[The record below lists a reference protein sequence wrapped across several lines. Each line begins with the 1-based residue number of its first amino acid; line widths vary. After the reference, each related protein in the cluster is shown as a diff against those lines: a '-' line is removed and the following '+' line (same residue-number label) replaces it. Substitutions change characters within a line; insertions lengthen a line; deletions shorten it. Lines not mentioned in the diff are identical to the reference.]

1 MKTKNVSGLLG
12 WIKSAF
18 GLGRPL
24 LLLAVLLRC
33 GAGPVEAQPY
43 YPAVWVTPQVA
54 DLCGCTGSVTV
65 NVSEKRACGQGVTI
79 LQLQMGAQNF
89 YNDNGWVDNGGSN
102 PDCNIVQISSD
113 GSSDGM
119 AITIQMSGIA
129 MNSTETLQIPM
140 ELSCCGD
147 NAQGQWT
154 NLSENVTFNVTIRTH
169 VDCSPCNGACTA
181 NSSGSPNPAAL
192 GSGSA
197 RNNQG
202 PSLDISAGS
211 LCGAQNAGI
220 LELNVQTPGPG
231 LSSPAALSVP
241 FPLGVGNLSVMVVS
255 NGGVISQ
262 VASPQGLINVVD
274 TNNGYLLQVF
284 TSYNTNFSGTN
295 IVSYSGLGSPYDV
308 WTITNGGGNANILG
322 VSESLTGH
330 QFTYTYTNWSAFMGT
345 NYGWQMADANNLR
358 TVLSWNQATNVYG
371 GISATNFVQAV
382 LAGSTLVQETQK
394 FYGAVSG
401 CPGSVLLQEI
411 DGSGAVT
418 NLTTYYYVG
427 SGNNGAGMLA
437 EVTYPD
443 GSWMAYAYDS
453 YYNMAEAYAPY
464 GNCPAPSPGT
474 VSPSNPPAGPYKV
487 TYYTYPYEST
497 FAGDDVS
504 TYQPS
509 VARLEIVEINTNTG
523 SWEQEVSRLYR
534 SVPVPTEVEVWQCPL
549 PGVDC
554 DYPSN
559 LRTVTATGNDTADL
573 NLAGKPLWQVNPNG
587 TATIY
592 TYLESSSGI
601 LTNVI
606 IQTGAPDNTN
616 APNYIVDGTLT
627 SNVLNSLG
635 GILVSTTMNVS
646 NSSVGP
652 VLSQQTY
659 TYTDVLQRNYQVVD
673 LANRTTTV
681 TYACCGLDTTT
692 DPDGVLTEYQYDP
705 IGRLTGTIVLRGSA
719 GISTE
724 NTLDAAGR
732 VVVSEILGTNY
743 GTITNQGTAYDVLG
757 RPIYATNALGGVTSS
772 SYAMI
777 NSGSQL
783 VTTTVNPDGGTS
795 VTTNYSDGRAQGVGG
810 TAVPPVTYQYGVG
823 TEVDGNLHEYTLTTK
838 LSASRGRSEWTKAY
852 TDGTGRSFE
861 TIYAASAAPY
871 PYSTLYY
878 NGLGQLIYLADPDGV
893 GTLYGYDDQ
902 GRQVY
907 TAVDFDHVGN
917 LNFAGTNHITLMTN
931 DVVTDNGTTVNRTQV
946 FVWSTIGSPAATL
959 VSTAETSANGLKT
972 WNITWNNG
980 GAQGVTNQTVT
991 AYSSGNN
998 RTVTNMAADGSYS
1011 VSAYQYG
1018 QLLST
1023 TRYDANYNQIGQTTY
1038 GYDQFG
1044 RQNTATDARTGT
1056 TTTWFNNMG
1065 AVSGT
1070 ATPAPAL
1077 GQSPEV
1083 TTNYFDNMGRVVR
1096 TTLPDLTSV
1105 TNVYYPTG
1113 LTATNC
1119 GSRTYPVAYTYDAHG
1134 RMTTMTTWTN
1144 FAAGAGAATTAW
1156 NYDAYRGLLSSKV
1169 YTNGSGPSYTYT
1181 AAGRLKTRL
1190 WARGTTTTYLHDP
1203 SGNLTNTAYSDGT
1216 ASVANGYDRRGRLV
1230 AVTNGPTGTSLAL
1243 NDAGELL
1250 SETNSGGPLNGLSIT
1265 NGYDALLRRVSLTA
1279 LNSSTPL
1286 LQYSMSFDAASR
1298 LLAVSDGT
1306 NSAAYSYLANSALV
1320 GQIVFANN
1328 GATQMTASKTY
1339 DNLNRLTGIVNGNGT
1354 IPPVD
1359 RRGYAYNS
1367 ANQRTGMTN
1376 VDGSYWV
1383 YAYDSLGQVTSGIKR
1398 WSDGTLVAGQQF
1410 DYTFDTIGNR
1420 TSTKAGGDAN
1430 GANLRAASYA
1440 NNSLN
1445 ELTSRDVPGYADV
1458 MGLTLAANTVSVNG
1472 TNAYQRYEY
1481 FREQLGTN
1489 NSAAPQWMGIN
1500 VTAPGQTTVSGHE
1513 FIAKTPEVFAY
1524 DADGNLTNDGRWSY
1538 YWDGENR
1545 LVAMTNNAS
1554 IPASGEFALAFSYD
1568 YQGRRIQKL
1577 VSTNNGSWVPSYTD
1591 RFLYDGWNPVAIL
1604 NPAGSLIASMMWGT
1618 DLSGSMQGA
1627 GGVGGLLAEN
1637 LAGNGVQFAAYDAN
1651 GNVAALVSASSGTV
1665 TANYEYGPFGELIR
1679 ATGPMAKLNPIRFST
1694 KYQDDETGLLYYGYR
1709 YYNPS
1714 TGRWPNRDPLLE
1726 LTFHVLNRVD
1736 LDEDTDFNIYEL
1748 LGNDPLSKIDMLGAG
1763 WRCYCDAEAS
1773 LLPPG
1778 SEFMH
1783 RVGDD
1788 AGNSIEC
1795 TDSTQGATVTQHR
1808 SYMCGNRMFVPYCL
1822 YSCYKHNCTLTWV
1835 YVCSHKKTP
1844 DKKGKYP
1851 ALWFVKSAS
1860 VTTKCP

>member
-1 MKTKNVSGLLG
+1 
-12 WIKSAF
+12 
-18 GLGRPL
+18 
-24 LLLAVLLRC
+24 
-33 GAGPVEAQPY
+33 
-43 YPAVWVTPQVA
+43 
-54 DLCGCTGSVTV
+54 
-65 NVSEKRACGQGVTI
+65 
-79 LQLQMGAQNF
+79 
-89 YNDNGWVDNGGSN
+89 
-102 PDCNIVQISSD
+102 
-113 GSSDGM
+113 
-119 AITIQMSGIA
+119 
-129 MNSTETLQIPM
+129 
-140 ELSCCGD
+140 
-147 NAQGQWT
+147 
-154 NLSENVTFNVTIRTH
+154 
-169 VDCSPCNGACTA
+169 
-181 NSSGSPNPAAL
+181 
-192 GSGSA
+192 
-197 RNNQG
+197 
-202 PSLDISAGS
+202 
-211 LCGAQNAGI
+211 
-220 LELNVQTPGPG
+220 
-231 LSSPAALSVP
+231 
-241 FPLGVGNLSVMVVS
+241 
-255 NGGVISQ
+255 
-262 VASPQGLINVVD
+262 
-274 TNNGYLLQVF
+274 
-284 TSYNTNFSGTN
+284 
-295 IVSYSGLGSPYDV
+295 
-308 WTITNGGGNANILG
+308 
-322 VSESLTGH
+322 
-330 QFTYTYTNWSAFMGT
+330 
-345 NYGWQMADANNLR
+345 
-358 TVLSWNQATNVYG
+358 
-371 GISATNFVQAV
+371 
-382 LAGSTLVQETQK
+382 
-394 FYGAVSG
+394 
-401 CPGSVLLQEI
+401 
-411 DGSGAVT
+411 
-418 NLTTYYYVG
+418 
-427 SGNNGAGMLA
+427 
-437 EVTYPD
+437 
-443 GSWMAYAYDS
+443 
-453 YYNMAEAYAPY
+453 
-464 GNCPAPSPGT
+464 
-474 VSPSNPPAGPYKV
+474 
-487 TYYTYPYEST
+487 
-497 FAGDDVS
+497 
-504 TYQPS
+504 
-509 VARLEIVEINTNTG
+509 
-523 SWEQEVSRLYR
+523 
-534 SVPVPTEVEVWQCPL
+534 
-549 PGVDC
+549 
-554 DYPSN
+554 
-559 LRTVTATGNDTADL
+559 
-573 NLAGKPLWQVNPNG
+573 
-587 TATIY
+587 
-592 TYLESSSGI
+592 
-601 LTNVI
+601 
-606 IQTGAPDNTN
+606 
-616 APNYIVDGTLT
+616 
-627 SNVLNSLG
+627 
-635 GILVSTTMNVS
+635 
-646 NSSVGP
+646 
-652 VLSQQTY
+652 
-659 TYTDVLQRNYQVVD
+659 
-673 LANRTTTV
+673 
-681 TYACCGLDTTT
+681 
-692 DPDGVLTEYQYDP
+692 
-705 IGRLTGTIVLRGSA
+705 
-719 GISTE
+719 
-724 NTLDAAGR
+724 
-732 VVVSEILGTNY
+732 
-743 GTITNQGTAYDVLG
+743 
-757 RPIYATNALGGVTSS
+757 
-772 SYAMI
+772 
-777 NSGSQL
+777 
-783 VTTTVNPDGGTS
+783 
-795 VTTNYSDGRAQGVGG
+795 
-810 TAVPPVTYQYGVG
+810 
-823 TEVDGNLHEYTLTTK
+823 
-838 LSASRGRSEWTKAY
+838 
-852 TDGTGRSFE
+852 
-861 TIYAASAAPY
+861 
-871 PYSTLYY
+871 
-878 NGLGQLIYLADPDGV
+878 
-893 GTLYGYDDQ
+893 
-902 GRQVY
+902 
-907 TAVDFDHVGN
+907 
-917 LNFAGTNHITLMTN
+917 
-931 DVVTDNGTTVNRTQV
+931 
-946 FVWSTIGSPAATL
+946 
-959 VSTAETSANGLKT
+959 
-972 WNITWNNG
+972 
-980 GAQGVTNQTVT
+980 
-991 AYSSGNN
+991 
-998 RTVTNMAADGSYS
+998 
-1011 VSAYQYG
+1011 
-1018 QLLST
+1018 
-1023 TRYDANYNQIGQTTY
+1023 
-1038 GYDQFG
+1038 
-1044 RQNTATDARTGT
+1044 
-1056 TTTWFNNMG
+1056 
-1065 AVSGT
+1065 
-1070 ATPAPAL
+1070 
-1077 GQSPEV
+1077 
-1083 TTNYFDNMGRVVR
+1083 
-1096 TTLPDLTSV
+1096 
-1105 TNVYYPTG
+1105 
-1113 LTATNC
+1113 
-1119 GSRTYPVAYTYDAHG
+1119 
-1134 RMTTMTTWTN
+1134 
-1144 FAAGAGAATTAW
+1144 
-1156 NYDAYRGLLSSKV
+1156 
-1169 YTNGSGPSYTYT
+1169 
-1181 AAGRLKTRL
+1181 
-1190 WARGTTTTYLHDP
+1190 LHDP